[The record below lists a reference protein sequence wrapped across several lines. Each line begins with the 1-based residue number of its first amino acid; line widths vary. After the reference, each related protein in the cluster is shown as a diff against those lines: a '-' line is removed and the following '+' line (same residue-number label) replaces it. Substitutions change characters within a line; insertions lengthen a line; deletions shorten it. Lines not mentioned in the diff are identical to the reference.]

1 MNAPL
6 SRDALLSSIR
16 ALPSLPQ
23 AVLELNAAL
32 QSDDAP
38 VDRIVNAVA
47 SDQALTLTALRI
59 ANSSFYGVSRRVV
72 SLRDAVQVL
81 GLHTLAAAVNTAAVM
96 RCIGRPDCP
105 GFDFDDCWRHA
116 IATAL
121 CTRTLAQARGL
132 DADAAYTAGLLHDIG
147 RLVLAM
153 HFAQPYSAL
162 LTQASLQDIT
172 PRTLEPEWLGMDHA
186 EVGGLVAEHWHL
198 APVIVQ
204 AIGQHHEPP
213 ADGACSL
220 LDLLHVADNITHAL
234 DLSQTANEMV
244 PPISL
249 DAWGRVDLQGPRLT
263 TLFEQVETRM
273 QGWSLGLLGGEPV
286 AA

>member
-1 MNAPL
+1 MHAPV
-6 SRDALLSSIR
+6 SRDVLLASIR

-38 VDRIVNAVA
+38 VDRIVSAVA

-59 ANSSFYGVSRRVV
+59 ANSSFYGISRRVV

-81 GLHTLAAAVNTAAVM
+81 GVHTLAAAVNTAAVM

-121 CTRTLAQARGL
+121 CTRALAPARGL

-153 HFAQPYSAL
+153 HFAAPYSAL
-162 LTQASLQDIT
+162 LTQAALQDIP

-186 EVGGLVAEHWHL
+186 AVGALVAEHWHL
-198 APVIVQ
+198 SPVIVQ
-204 AIGQHHEPP
+204 AIRAHHEPP

-220 LDLLHVADNITHAL
+220 LDVLHVADNITHAL
-234 DLSQTANEMV
+234 DLSQTANDMV

-249 DAWGRVDLQGPRLT
+249 DAWRRVDLQGPRLT
-263 TLFEQVETRM
+263 TLFEQVEVRM
-273 QGWSLGLLGGEPV
+273 QGLELGMLCSDPV
-286 AA
+286 LA